1 MFAEKHQVNTV
12 GGVSVNQDK
21 TKTDGYSTI
30 GFNNDF
36 HVNPA
41 FSLGFTEG
49 QTPMY
54 SKVKSRSASFFMN
67 VNYSYANRY
76 LMDFNVRSDGTS
88 KFGANKRFSTTWA
101 VGLAWNLHNEAFV
114 KRLGDI

>member
-1 MFAEKHQVNTV
+1 M
-12 GGVSVNQDK
+12 
-21 TKTDGYSTI
+21 
-30 GFNNDF
+30 
-36 HVNPA
+36 NPA

-114 KRLGDI
+114 KRLGYLTISRLGLRLEIREIRISMLIRQ